1 MEVEESHGFSE
12 SSFASIL
19 AATMS
24 LAPLKILIVDD
35 HQPMREMIRAM
46 VEYLRCETFEA
57 ANGTESLEKYRQ
69 HRPDYVLM
77 DLMMPE
83 MGGIEATRLLKE
95 EFPESR
101 VMIVTGNDSQPLRR
115 AAQAAG
121 ACNFV
126 LKENLQDLRK
136 LIEGG
141 LNLEDGE

>member
-1 MEVEESHGFSE
+1 
-12 SSFASIL
+12 
-19 AATMS
+19 MS
-24 LAPLKILIVDD
+24 LTPLKILIVDD

-46 VEYLRCETFEA
+46 VKDLACETFEA
-57 ANGTESLEKYRQ
+57 GNGEESLRQYRQ
-69 HRPDYVLM
+69 HRPDFVLM

-83 MGGIEATRLLKE
+83 MGGIEATRLLKA

-101 VMIVTGNDSQPLRR
+101 VMIVTGNHSQPMRK

-136 LIEGG
+136 LIES
-141 LNLEDGE
+141 